1 MPSIL
6 LEDSKYQKK
15 YKCPYCDKRYARP
28 DLINHIDKKH
38 PEMIPKDYTS
48 TRVVFNMI
56 NKKDHGSCIICK
68 KETAWNE
75 DHARYERLCGSKSC
89 HDKYVKIAHTNT
101 KIDEKLRDPEFQQK
115 MLAGRSISGTYKFAD
130 GNQVSYT
137 GSYERQLLEF
147 LDKFLG
153 FKSYDVE
160 SPGPTIEYTYKGKKH
175 FWITDQYLIPYN
187 LVFDCK
193 DGGDNPNNREMKEYR
208 EKQIAKEKAI
218 KKQGKYNYIRLT
230 NNCFDQLLDIM
241 FELKMNF
248 DESQKTPVIRINEHS
263 NMAISALPPANNNVY
278 IINYMKK
285 NTFVKD
291 GEEKR
296 YALCKDYMQDAVTVK
311 NGIFDTLSIDELKE
325 MDLKLYK
332 YNRDAEFNS
341 ILEKAENDTDFY
353 KILTG
358 KELLDS
364 DQIKYDALFEEVFPF
379 TSMLNM
385 MTESLISTM
394 KQSLPMNK
402 MVYEGVDLPY
412 FELES
417 MNKNDSI
424 VKFYRDIDGIFLMN
438 EETGFRTKSYN
449 NSNILEEFRNDIA
462 NILVEAKRIKG
473 QEYDRYAPDDDDDDT
488 SGEGGSTTR
497 VATTSIGKGG
507 ILDSVAQNNIEEL
520 DAKKEKIILESET
533 MVSDYINYV
542 SGKVVQYAKGEEKS
556 QLPKRMI
563 EDLMFLSDNGFDDID
578 IEKTILGNYFGLSEI
593 IKTIEKLKDE
603 GKEDQEVLYNI
614 NTNKK
619 CQKIIKSI
627 LTMRMNYVNR
637 IVGLMSN
644 MIKNNYKI
652 LGLTEKE
659 AQIYLNALQSDK
671 DDENIQTVGK
681 IKDLIIKNKD
691 KFITNDGKSVDLRTL
706 GYGVIL
712 GSDESLYS
720 YNPNDTSG
728 NIDGMMKC
736 IQSAMRYDVVVIAHG
751 SSGDHITTDIVK
763 DKDKTTSFIKD
774 AVLDDNDGL
783 FNKYKKIFQNKNVN
797 NDRKL
802 RILFLIGKN
811 VGHPSIKL
819 TQEILNSFHA
829 SEKSYVK
836 MSDLG
841 SNGKQIFEVLKKG
854 DGKKIREKLDQ
865 IMENLFDRLVPSLI
879 NSEDGKDSIE
889 DGVEDL
895 NISKEEIISQDV
907 FIYGIK
913 EGLSN
918 RLYPKI
924 LPKIIEICNMKSEV
938 DLGKE
943 TWTCQPTRTL
953 KAGPFRVVDDLV
965 RQLIK
970 EGYKKIILYD
980 CNPGHHKLAD
990 DIMQTKGVLIN
1001 YSDFSNY
1008 MESTAKYNIDAS
1020 VLHEIAELEDGLKQ
1034 LALEADIDYD
1044 DNEYLLECMDWAQNN
1059 LDAINEGKIVD
1070 TLLNIF
1076 KKVIGAIIGFFKKI
1090 IHLFGL
1096 LISKV
1101 KELFSGTKETPK
1113 NVKKE
1118 FPELSAKIASPK
1130 DKKMVEIKGK
1140 TREELQTQAEKIN
1153 SGIGSSIKAIQAQ
1166 QNKDVSRIKQD
1177 IITLEKAEQE
1187 IKAGKK

>member
-15 YKCPYCDKRYARP
+15 YKCPYCDKRYTRP

-38 PEMIPKDYTS
+38 SDMIPKDYTS

-193 DGGDNPNNREMKEYR
+193 DGGDNPNKREMTEYR

-230 NNCFDQLLDIM
+230 NNSFDQLLDIM

-248 DESQKTPVIRINEHS
+248 DESQKTPVIRINEYS

-285 NTFVKD
+285 NTFVKN

-332 YNRDAEFNS
+332 YNGDVEFNS
-341 ILEKAENDTDFY
+341 VLEKAEDDTDFY
-353 KILTG
+353 RILTG
-358 KELLDS
+358 REMLDS

-385 MTESLISTM
+385 MTESLTSTM
-394 KQSLPMNK
+394 KQSLPQNK
-402 MVYEGVDLPY
+402 MVYEGVSLPY

-438 EETGFRTKSYN
+438 EETRFRTKSYDD
-449 NSNILEEFRNDIA
+449 SNILEEFRNDIA
-462 NILVEAKRIKG
+462 NMLIEAKRVKG
-473 QEYDRYAPDDDDDDT
+473 REYEYISADIQGNAYYDKDGNVHAK
-488 SGEGGSTTR
+488 EKM
-497 VATTSIGKGG
+497 ATTSIGKGG
-507 ILDSVAQNNIEEL
+507 ILDSIAQSHIEEL
-520 DAKKEKIILESET
+520 NIEKEKIILESENI
-533 MVSDYINYV
+533 VQEYV
-542 SGKVVQYAKGEEKS
+542 FYCIGEIKKIVNNQRYNKS
-556 QLPKRMI
+556 QLANRLYDDYK
-563 EDLMFLSDNGFDDID
+563 FLYDNRVDPRKID
-578 IEKTILGNYFGLSEI
+578 EAIMGNYFGLDYIYKNYNKMSD
-593 IKTIEKLKDE
+593 DE
-603 GKEDQEVLYNI
+603 GRSEEEISNELKK
-614 NTNKK
+614 NK
-619 CQKIIKSI
+619 QAQQIITHI
-627 LTMRMNYVNR
+627 LKMRLNYVNR
-637 IVGLMSN
+637 ITQLLQEM
-644 MIKNNYKI
+644 MKLNYKQ
-652 LGLTEKE
+652 LGLTEQE
-659 AQIYLNALQSDK
+659 AQTYIDALSKGNNESTKAVADIIDLVKENKEKFINGTIVDLTQLGFGRIYGTTK
-671 DDENIQTVGK
+671 DMNTVGS
-681 IKDLIIKNKD
+681 
-691 KFITNDGKSVDLRTL
+691 TNNHDAMINLFQR
-706 GYGVIL
+706 
-712 GSDESLYS
+712 
-720 YNPNDTSG
+720 
-728 NIDGMMKC
+728 
-736 IQSAMRYDVVVIAHG
+736 AMRYDAVVLAHG
-751 SSGDHITTDIVK
+751 SSRSHGGLADFK
-763 DKDKTTSFIKD
+763 DMYINEIRRRVSINKEKMNWD
-774 AVLDDNDGL
+774 AVSWLVKRIDRSDILDMTFDLIRKGGHDNEIIETAKNSQGPNEL
-783 FNKYKKIFQNKNVN
+783 YQLALKYTNEHLDYVKNYYRAR
-797 NDRKL
+797 DEE
-802 RILFLIGKN
+802 IKN
-811 VGHPSIKL
+811 QYEWATKKL
-819 TQEILNSFHA
+819 TNE
-829 SEKSYVK
+829 E
-836 MSDLG
+836 
-841 SNGKQIFEVLKKG
+841 LKKAILDIYDNIITLKLICSSG
-854 DGKKIREKLDQ
+854 DYIHDLIIDKFDKK
-865 IMENLFDRLVPSLI
+865 
-879 NSEDGKDSIE
+879 
-889 DGVEDL
+889 
-895 NISKEEIISQDV
+895 
-907 FIYGIK
+907 
-913 EGLSN
+913 
-918 RLYPKI
+918 
-924 LPKIIEICNMKSEV
+924 
-938 DLGKE
+938 
-943 TWTCQPTRTL
+943 WTCQPTNTL
-953 KAGPFRVVDDLV
+953 KAGPFTDVNDLV
-965 RQLIK
+965 RELIK
-970 EGYKKIILYD
+970 EGNKKICIED
-980 CNPGHHKLAD
+980 CNPGGHKLAD
-990 DIMQTKGVLIN
+990 DIMKTKGVLIN
-1001 YSDFSNY
+1001 YSSFSNWV
-1008 MESTAKYNIDAS
+1008 ESAISDTDSEIIN
-1020 VLHEIAELEDGLKQ
+1020 EIAELEDGLKQ

-1070 TLLNIF
+1070 SLLNIF

-1101 KELFSGTKETPK
+1101 KELFSGTKEAPK

-1140 TREELQTQAEKIN
+1140 TREELQTQTEKIN

-1166 QNKDVSRIKQD
+1166 QNKDISRIKQD